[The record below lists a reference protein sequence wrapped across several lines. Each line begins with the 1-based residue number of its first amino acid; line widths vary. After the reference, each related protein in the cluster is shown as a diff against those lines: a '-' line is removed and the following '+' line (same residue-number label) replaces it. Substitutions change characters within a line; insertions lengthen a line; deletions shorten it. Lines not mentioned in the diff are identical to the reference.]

1 MRWRQSVS
9 RGRGDS
15 TLRVLF
21 KRIPGARMLARRAR
35 NLRSF
40 AVNLYCRTYQSRLNS
55 SYWRAHHFD
64 ALDAP
69 FAISDH
75 ARENYVVRTSDK
87 VIGKLL
93 YCRGDFDLRKFE
105 RAVRIIEAERGSAK
119 IDTIYDIGANV
130 GPICIPAIKRG
141 YAARAFAFEPDPEN
155 FRLLRINTI
164 LNSVDDRIVCHQVA
178 LGAENNEAELVRN
191 TENHGDHRIVLGKES
206 PNGETVAVSV
216 RRLDDF
222 LPETAGVDCLL
233 WIDVQGFEAE
243 VLAGGTEVLQA
254 GWPLV
259 LEFTPQDLKAN
270 GSFDRF
276 LDLLTSSR
284 YNKVFDLE
292 SPSTGSRP
300 LSTTVLRELAA
311 DLDRRQAFTDILLL

>member
-1 MRWRQSVS
+1 MGWRQGVS
-9 RGRGDS
+9 RSRGGS
-15 TLRVLF
+15 TLRALV
-21 KRIPGARMLARRAR
+21 KRIPGARFLARRAR
-35 NLRSF
+35 SVRSF
-40 AVNLYCRTYQSRLNS
+40 IVNLCCRTYQSRLNS
-55 SYWRAHHFD
+55 SYWRSHHFD

-93 YCRGDFDLRKFE
+93 YCRGDFDLRKLE
-105 RAVRIIEAERGSAK
+105 RAVRIIEAERGSAR
-119 IDTIYDIGANV
+119 IDIIYDIGANV

-141 YAARAFAFEPDPEN
+141 YAARAVAFEPDPDN
-155 FRLLRINTI
+155 FRLLRINTL

-178 LGAENNEAELVRN
+178 LGAEIGEAKLIQN
-191 TENHGDHRIVLGKES
+191 TENHGDHRIALCQ
-206 PNGETVAVSV
+206 ETPVGDAVTVSV

-222 LPETAGVDCLL
+222 MPETAGVDCLL

-243 VLAGGTEVLQA
+243 VLAGGTKALQA

-276 LDLLTSSR
+276 LDLLTTSR
-284 YNKVFDLE
+284 YSKIFDLE

-300 LSTTVLRELAA
+300 VSRAVLTELAA
-311 DLDRRQAFTDILLL
+311 DLGRRQTFTDILLL